1 MGVDDVTYSGKHMA
15 RAAFLLMV
23 TVILSRVLGYGRE
36 VALYTLFGQNYIT
49 DAYRAAFSIPDLIY
63 MLLVGGALSSA
74 LIPVLSSYLANN
86 KEEEGWE
93 AISILTNWVMLL
105 MLVLM
110 AAAYFYTRPLII
122 MLTPGLPEQY
132 ITLAVSLTH
141 IMLVQTFFMA
151 LNGLAM
157 GILNS
162 YQHFTSPA
170 LGSLVYNVVIIIVGF
185 LFYERLGIAAFSY
198 GVALGA
204 ALNLAVQIPA
214 LKKVGIR
221 YRFTLQTGN
230 PGFVRIVRLM
240 VPVMAGLGV
249 AQLNLFVTQNIA
261 SHLGSGVLSSLNLAQ
276 RIMNLPV
283 GIFAVSIGTAL
294 FPTLASLI
302 AKGEREEFRRYTS
315 LGIRATVL
323 LGIPASLGLLAVGQ
337 PLVSL
342 LFQQGEFTA
351 DMVESTTQ
359 VLNYYLLGLTAY
371 ACMQVAVRGFYAL
384 KAPVIPVMAA
394 VLAIMVNVVL
404 SLHLGYRWGA
414 PGLALAYSIAG
425 WIDLLILLAA
435 LRWKVGPVGGSKIMR
450 VFLISLGASVVMF
463 LAVWGVG
470 EGLSSLLAFS
480 SKGLL
485 LLWLGLT
492 TAAGLLVYA
501 FIVYWFKLEETD
513 VVLRMLR
520 SRWSSH

>member
-1 MGVDDVTYSGKHMA
+1 MAHTGRHMA

-49 DAYRAAFSIPDLIY
+49 DAYRAAFSVPDLIY

-74 LIPVLSSYLANN
+74 LIPVLSSYLANGE
-86 KEEEGWE
+86 EEEGWE
-93 AISILTNWVMLL
+93 ALSILTSWVLRVMLL
-105 MLVLM
+105 LIAL
-110 AAAYFYTRPLII
+110 AYFYTRPLII
-122 MLTPGLPEQY
+122 LLTPGLPEEY
-132 ITLAVSLTH
+132 INLAAGLTH

-157 GILNS
+157 GVLNS
-162 YQHFTSPA
+162 CQHFASPA
-170 LGSLVYNVVIIIVGF
+170 LGSLVYNAVIIIVGC
-185 LFYERLGIAAFSY
+185 LGYKQWGIAAFAY

-214 LKKVGIR
+214 LKRVGVR
-221 YRFTLQTGN
+221 YRFTLRTDH
-230 PGFVRIVRLM
+230 PGFVKILGLM
-240 VPVMAGLGV
+240 IPVMAGLGV

-302 AKGEREEFRRYTS
+302 AQGEMEGFRRYTS
-315 LGIRATVL
+315 LGIRATLL
-323 LGIPASLGLLAVGQ
+323 LGVPASLGLFAIGQ

-342 LFQQGEFTA
+342 LFEQGEFTGE
-351 DMVESTTQ
+351 MVQATTQ
-359 VLNYYLLGLTAY
+359 ALNYYLWGLAAY

-384 KAPVIPVMAA
+384 KAPVIPVISA
-394 VLAIMVNVVL
+394 VLAVLVNVVL
-404 SLHLGYRWGA
+404 SIQLGYRWGA

-425 WIDLLILLAA
+425 WLDLLILLAA
-435 LRWKVGPVGGSKIMR
+435 LRWKVGPMGGSKIVR
-450 VFLISLGASVVMF
+450 GFVISVFAGVIMFFAVMGVINGLTSVIIVT
-463 LAVWGVG
+463 
-470 EGLSSLLAFS
+470 
-480 SKGLL
+480 SKGAQALL
-485 LLWLGLT
+485 IGAA
-492 TAAGLLVYA
+492 TAVGVLVYA
-501 FIVYWFKLEETD
+501 PIIMRFRLEETKIIMN
-513 VVLRMLR
+513 LLGN
-520 SRWSSH
+520 RWA

>member
-1 MGVDDVTYSGKHMA
+1 MAHTGKHMA

-74 LIPVLSSYLANN
+74 LIPVFSSYLANDQ
-86 KEEEGWE
+86 EEEGWE
-93 AISILTNWVMLL
+93 AFSVLTSWVLVI
-105 MLVLM
+105 MLVLIGV
-110 AAAYFYTRPLII
+110 AYFYTRPLMI

-132 ITLAVSLTH
+132 ITLAVGLTH

-162 YQHFTSPA
+162 YQHFAAPA
-170 LGSLVYNVVIIIVGF
+170 LGSLIYNLVIIIVGF
-185 LFYERLGIAAFSY
+185 LGFEQLGIAAFSY

-221 YRFTLQTGN
+221 YRFTLRADH
-230 PGFVRIVRLM
+230 PGFVSIVGLM

-283 GIFAVSIGTAL
+283 GIFAVSIGTAI

-302 AKGEREEFRRYTS
+302 ARGDMKEFRRYTS
-315 LGIRATVL
+315 LGIRATLL
-323 LGIPASLGLLAVGQ
+323 LGVPASLGLLVVGQ

-342 LFQQGEFTA
+342 LFEQGEFTGN
-351 DMVESTTQ
+351 MVSATTLA
-359 VLNYYLLGLTAY
+359 LNYYLVGLTAY

-384 KAPVIPVMAA
+384 KAPIIPVVAA

-404 SLHLGYRWGA
+404 SWQLGYRWGA

-425 WIDLLILLAA
+425 WLDLFILLAA
-435 LRWKVGPVGGSKIMR
+435 LRWKVGPIGGTKILNS
-450 VFLISLGASVVMF
+450 FLISLGASVIMF
-463 LAVWGVG
+463 LVVGGVM
-470 EGLSSLLAFS
+470 EGLSTLIPLTG
-480 SKGLL
+480 KGYQLL
-485 LLWLGLT
+485 LVGLGAT
-492 TAAGLLVYA
+492 TGTLVYA
-501 FIVYWFKLEETD
+501 VIVGRFKLEETQL
-513 VVLRMLR
+513 VMGMLR
-520 SRWSSH
+520 RRWA

>member
-1 MGVDDVTYSGKHMA
+1 MGVDDVAHTGKHMA
-15 RAAFLLMV
+15 RAAFLLMI
-23 TVILSRVLGYGRE
+23 TVILSRILGYGRE

-74 LIPVLSSYLANN
+74 LIPVFSSYLANR

-93 AISILTNWVMLL
+93 AVSILTSWVLL
-105 MLVLM
+105 VMLVLI
-110 AAAYFYTRPLII
+110 AVAYFYTRPLII
-122 MLTPGLPEQY
+122 LLTPGLPEEY
-132 ITLAVSLTH
+132 ITLAASLTH

-162 YQHFTSPA
+162 YQHFASPA
-170 LGSLVYNVVIIIVGF
+170 LGSLVYNAVIIIVGF
-185 LFYERLGIAAFSY
+185 LGYEQWGIAAFAY

-214 LKKVGIR
+214 LKRTGVR
-221 YRFTLQTGN
+221 YRFTLCIDH
-230 PGFVRIVRLM
+230 PGFVKIVGLM
-240 VPVMAGLGV
+240 IPVMAGLGV

-302 AKGEREEFRRYTS
+302 ARGEMEGFRRYTS
-315 LGIRATVL
+315 LGIRATLL
-323 LGIPASLGLLAVGQ
+323 LGVPASLGLLAIGQ

-342 LFQQGEFTA
+342 LFEQGEFTGE
-351 DMVESTTQ
+351 MVTATTQ
-359 VLNYYLLGLTAY
+359 ALNYYLWGLAAY

-384 KAPVIPVMAA
+384 KAPTIPVISA
-394 VLAIMVNVVL
+394 VLAILVNVVL
-404 SLHLGYRWGA
+404 SVQLGYRWGA

-425 WIDLLILLAA
+425 WIDLFILLAA
-435 LRWKVGPVGGSKIMR
+435 LRWKVGPIGGSKIALG
-450 VFLISLGASVVMF
+450 FIISLGAGAVMF
-463 LAVWGVG
+463 FAVMGVMA
-470 EGLSSLLAFS
+470 GLSSVIIVTGKGMQLLMI
-480 SKGLL
+480 G
-485 LLWLGLT
+485 
-492 TAAGLLVYA
+492 AAIVAGVLVYA
-501 FIVYWFKLEETD
+501 PIILGFKLEETE
-513 VVLRMLR
+513 VIIRLLRN
-520 SRWSSH
+520 RWA

>member
-1 MGVDDVTYSGKHMA
+1 MTHSGKRMA

-36 VALYTLFGQNYIT
+36 VALYSLFGQNYIT

-74 LIPVLSSYLANN
+74 LIPVFSSYLAVD

-93 AISILTNWVMLL
+93 TISVLTNWVMII

-110 AAAYFYTRPLII
+110 AAAYFYTRPLI
-122 MLTPGLPEQY
+122 MLLTPGLPEQY
-132 ITLAVSLTH
+132 ITLAASLTH

-162 YQHFTSPA
+162 YQHFASPA
-170 LGSLVYNVVIIIVGF
+170 LGSLVYNGVIIIVGF
-185 LFYERLGIAAFSY
+185 LFYEQLGIAAFSY

-221 YRFTLQTGN
+221 YHFTLQTDN
-230 PGFVRIVRLM
+230 PGFKKIVGLM

-294 FPTLASLI
+294 FPTLSSLI
-302 AKGEREEFRRYTS
+302 ARGEMEEFRRYTS
-315 LGIRATVL
+315 LGIRATLL
-323 LGIPASLGLLAVGQ
+323 LGIPASLGLLAIGQ

-351 DMVESTTQ
+351 DMVRATTHA
-359 VLNYYLLGLTAY
+359 LNFYLIGLAAY

-384 KAPVIPVMAA
+384 KAPTIPVMAA

-404 SLHLGYRWGA
+404 SLQLGYRWGA
-414 PGLALAYSIAG
+414 AGLALAYSIAG
-425 WIDLLILLAA
+425 WLDLLILLAA
-435 LRWKVGPVGGSKIMR
+435 LRWKVGPVGGSKIIR
-450 VFLISLGASVVMF
+450 GFLISLGASVIMF
-463 LAVWGVG
+463 LAVLGVMD
-470 EGLSSLLAFS
+470 GLSLIFAVN
-480 SKGLL
+480 SKLFL

-492 TAAGLLVYA
+492 TAAGILVYA
-501 FIVYWFKLEETD
+501 FIVYWFKLEETE
-513 VVLRMLR
+513 VVIRMLR
-520 SRWSSH
+520 SRWA

>member
-1 MGVDDVTYSGKHMA
+1 M
-15 RAAFLLMV
+15 
-23 TVILSRVLGYGRE
+23 
-36 VALYTLFGQNYIT
+36 
-49 DAYRAAFSIPDLIY
+49 
-63 MLLVGGALSSA
+63 
-74 LIPVLSSYLANN
+74 
-86 KEEEGWE
+86 
-93 AISILTNWVMLL
+93 
-105 MLVLM
+105 
-110 AAAYFYTRPLII
+110 
-122 MLTPGLPEQY
+122 
-132 ITLAVSLTH
+132 
-141 IMLVQTFFMA
+141 
-151 LNGLAM
+151 
-157 GILNS
+157 
-162 YQHFTSPA
+162 
-170 LGSLVYNVVIIIVGF
+170 
-185 LFYERLGIAAFSY
+185 
-198 GVALGA
+198 
-204 ALNLAVQIPA
+204 
-214 LKKVGIR
+214 GIR

-323 LGIPASLGLLAVGQ
+323 LGIPASLGLLAIGQ

-359 VLNYYLLGLTAY
+359 VLNYYLIGLTAY

-394 VLAIMVNVVL
+394 VLAIMVNIVL

-414 PGLALAYSIAG
+414 AGLALAYSIAG
-425 WIDLLILLAA
+425 WIDLLILMAA

>member
-1 MGVDDVTYSGKHMA
+1 MA
-15 RAAFLLMV
+15 RAAFLLMI

-74 LIPVLSSYLANN
+74 LIPVFSSYLARGE
-86 KEEEGWE
+86 EEEGWE
-93 AISILTNWVMLL
+93 AISVLTSWIMII
-105 MLVLM
+105 MLVLI
-110 AAAYFYTRPLII
+110 AVAYFYTRPL
-122 MLTPGLPEQY
+122 MTLLTPGLPGEY
-132 ITLAVSLTH
+132 ITLAEGLTH

-162 YQHFTSPA
+162 YQHFASPA
-170 LGSLVYNVVIIIVGF
+170 LGSLVYNAVIIIVGF
-185 LFYERLGIAAFSY
+185 LFYEQMGIAAFSY

-221 YRFTLQTGN
+221 YRFTLRTDN
-230 PGFVRIVRLM
+230 PGFVRIVTLM

-283 GIFAVSIGTAL
+283 GIFAVSIGTAI

-302 AKGEREEFRRYTS
+302 AQGEMEGFRRYTS
-315 LGIRATVL
+315 LGIRATML
-323 LGIPASLGLLAVGQ
+323 LGVPASLGLFAMAQ

-342 LFQQGEFTA
+342 LFEQGEFTGE
-351 DMVESTTQ
+351 MVQITTQ
-359 VLNYYLLGLTAY
+359 ALNYYLWGLAAY
-371 ACMQVAVRGFYAL
+371 ACTQVAVRGFYAL
-384 KAPVIPVMAA
+384 KAPVIPVISA
-394 VLAIMVNVVL
+394 VLAILVNVVL
-404 SLHLGYRWGA
+404 SILLGYRWGA

-425 WIDLLILLAA
+425 WIDLFILLAA
-435 LRWKVGPVGGSKIMR
+435 LRWKVGPIGGSKIAKGF
-450 VFLISLGASVVMF
+450 VISLGAAAIMYAAVMGAMSGISA
-463 LAVWGVG
+463 LVTVTG
-470 EGLSSLLAFS
+470 
-480 SKGLL
+480 KGTQLL
-485 LLWLGLT
+485 LVGG
-492 TAAGLLVYA
+492 AAAVGVLVYMP
-501 FIVYWFKLEETD
+501 IVLRFKLEETE
-513 VVLRMLR
+513 VIMRLLR
-520 SRWSSH
+520 SRLGQA